1 MNYQHLYLFLMII
14 GLALIFCGAFK
25 IRKLLIENSTL
36 KMKLACSRSD
46 NKVLKLEL
54 QRIKSTS

>member
-25 IRKLLIENSTL
+25 IRKLLIENTIL
-36 KMKLACSRSD
+36 RMKLSCLKSD
-46 NKVLKLEL
+46 NEILSWELKHT
-54 QRIKSTS
+54 KSNS